1 MPFAIRSKKEYHQ
14 TMVEIYNLMNMGE
27 SALTKPELKK
37 LSDMSVAAEK
47 YEDEVLTSLKKAP

>member
-1 MPFAIRSKKEYHQ
+1 
-14 TMVEIYNLMNMGE
+14 VEIYNLMNMGE

-47 YEDEVLTSLKKAP
+47 YEDEVLTSLKKSLIIHRS